1 MQANFF
7 LRSVAPFLFV
17 ALTLHVSW
25 SQDAVPKASARGLVD
40 AARSQI
46 GVTLTYD
53 PAYVALAYPNGDV
66 PLARGVCSDVIIRAL
81 RASGVDLQ
89 KLVHEDMAKNFSA
102 YPKLWGLKSTDK
114 NIDHRRVPNLAKYFE
129 RTGRSIKVTKD
140 AKNYLSGDFVVC
152 RLSNNLI
159 HIMLVSSKTT
169 ADGVPLVIHN
179 IGAGA
184 QEEDRL
190 FAFTIEGHFR
200 WYPEIKK

>member
-1 MQANFF
+1 M
-7 LRSVAPFLFV
+7 P
-17 ALTLHVSW
+17 T
-25 SQDAVPKASARGLVD
+25 ASARALVE

-53 PAYVALAYPNGDV
+53 PAYVALPYPNGDV

-102 YPKLWGLKSTDK
+102 YPRLWGLKSTDK

-140 AKNYLSGDFVVC
+140 AKNYLPGDLVVC
-152 RLSNNLI
+152 RLPNHLI

-184 QEEDRL
+184 QEENRL
-190 FAFTIEGHFR
+190 FAFSIEGHFR
-200 WYPEIKK
+200 WYPAPKK